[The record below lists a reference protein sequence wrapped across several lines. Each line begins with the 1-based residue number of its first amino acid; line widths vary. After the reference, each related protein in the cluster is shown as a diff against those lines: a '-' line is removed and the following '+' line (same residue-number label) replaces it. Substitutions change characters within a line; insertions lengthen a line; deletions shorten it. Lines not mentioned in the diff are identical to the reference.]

1 MTSSRVQY
9 VGKGGDYSKHGY
21 EFTGSMRVLE
31 SIMRYG
37 YLWTKLRV
45 QGGAYGASAVFYR
58 DGLMMF
64 TSYRDPNLT
73 ETLDVYDTIA
83 DYIRSFTASDREM
96 TKYIIGTISTVDMP
110 MTPRMK
116 GDTAAQLWLR
126 GVTYD
131 DRQKARDEILSTGI
145 IDIQKL
151 AGLVEACM
159 KDNNYCVFGNEEK
172 LTEHKDC
179 FTKLVRVME

>member
-1 MTSSRVQY
+1 MLEGLPDKEFPKARREIIPEKANEGFMTSSRVQY

-64 TSYRDPNLT
+64 TS
-73 ETLDVYDTIA
+73 
-83 DYIRSFTASDREM
+83 
-96 TKYIIGTISTVDMP
+96 
-110 MTPRMK
+110 
-116 GDTAAQLWLR
+116 
-126 GVTYD
+126 
-131 DRQKARDEILSTGI
+131 
-145 IDIQKL
+145 
-151 AGLVEACM
+151 
-159 KDNNYCVFGNEEK
+159 
-172 LTEHKDC
+172 
-179 FTKLVRVME
+179 